1 MSPILIP
8 LSIGLFLVVYF
19 AAFMLHQIYERQNVV
34 DNTIRNSREK
44 LNAIKRGDQKFI
56 SAFGETD
63 RHSIVFK
70 YDRLFLLSGLK
81 RPMTAELYFFI
92 VVLLMTVMFV
102 IGSIIRGLL
111 LGVYLFFAAG
121 VAGYLFLAVRANKRY
136 DKIEDATPTFIS
148 ILSNEARSSS
158 DIVSIMQRTALSIEQ
173 PMRYLALTF
182 VANANAYGSSDIA
195 FDLMKQSVDNH
206 QLRLVITN
214 LKTCSHYEANYED
227 VLQQMMQQTAM
238 SLSARE
244 QRKEKLMS
252 GKVTVALMTIMTAI
266 ILFLIASTLEIDI
279 VAILFGTTIGR
290 ALVFVQGLI
299 YLVVIVFLFSVDKER

>member
-19 AAFMLHQIYERQNVV
+19 ATFMLHQIYERQNVV

-102 IGSIIRGLL
+102 VGSIIRGLL
-111 LGVYLFFAAG
+111 LGMYLFFATG

-279 VAILFGTTIGR
+279 VGILFGTTIGR